1 MSKKNSPGSWERTA
15 RVDRGRGRARAD
27 DWDPSRL
34 LGPWRAALDVL
45 PVASTGTIDFTHCR
59 PRPPLAL
66 SEPERRVVLEVL
78 HSERFVDAAPRQI
91 YASLLDE
98 GRYLCSVRTIYR
110 ILEAEQELRERRNQ
124 CRRPVYTKP
133 ELLATGPNQVWSWDI
148 TRLKGPA
155 KWTYF
160 YLYVILDI
168 FSRYVVGWM
177 VARRESATLAKR
189 LVTESLDKQGI
200 VAEQLT
206 LHADRGSSMTAKS
219 LALLLAELG

>member
-15 RVDRGRGRARAD
+15 RVDRGRRRARTD
-27 DWDPSRL
+27 DRDPSRL
-34 LGPWRAALDVL
+34 LGPRRAALDVL
-45 PVASTGTIDFTHCR
+45 PVAGTGTIDFTHR

-91 YASLLDE
+91 YATLLDE

-133 ELLATGPNQVWSWDI
+133 ELWRPVP
-148 TRLKGPA
+148 TRSGRGISPS
-155 KWTYF
+155 
-160 YLYVILDI
+160 
-168 FSRYVVGWM
+168 SR
-177 VARRESATLAKR
+177 
-189 LVTESLDKQGI
+189 
-200 VAEQLT
+200 
-206 LHADRGSSMTAKS
+206 DR
-219 LALLLAELG
+219 